1 MLLLCVVFSEYVQF
15 VVLLLLRFC
24 NIFIVMF
31 VVSDTFGIFLFISD
45 VFLSLCVS
53 RSRIS
58 GYCLQM

>member
-15 VVLLLLRFC
+15 VVLLLLKFC

-31 VVSDTFGIFLFISD
+31 VVSATFGIFLFISD